1 MSHNDLPTTIP
12 SDIPHRTRNLTK
24 SQIEELVGMYGDDL
38 DFKYYPEKF
47 YHMYDEEI
55 EMIYLHGESYVF
67 NERRF
72 LEGKKLKQFR
82 KKVDEFLEMNKDD
95 TFYSLEIL
103 KGNTY
108 SYRREMMETFPD

>member
-1 MSHNDLPTTIP
+1 MSFPEHIPT
-12 SDIPHRTRNLTK
+12 DIPHRTRNLMR

-67 NERRF
+67 NERRY
-72 LEGKKLKQFR
+72 LEGEKLEEFR
-82 KKVDEFLEMNKDD
+82 RKADEFFKLNDD
-95 TFYSLEIL
+95 DDYYLWETI

-108 SYRREMMETFPD
+108 SYRREMVESGWEE